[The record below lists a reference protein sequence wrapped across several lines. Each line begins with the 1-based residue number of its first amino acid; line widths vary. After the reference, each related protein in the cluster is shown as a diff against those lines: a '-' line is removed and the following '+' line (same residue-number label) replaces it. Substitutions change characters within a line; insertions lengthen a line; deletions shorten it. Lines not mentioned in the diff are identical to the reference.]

1 MLYTGIKRMYDAAE
15 KKRTIKNLIKLR
27 EQLDKEVPQK
37 TAANSLLLATWNIRQ
52 FDKNTRKQESLY
64 YIAEIMSRFDLIA
77 VQEVRDQKQG
87 LEKVMSILG
96 KNWSYISTD
105 VTEGGPGNSECI
117 AFVYDTNKVSFKNMA
132 GEIVLPKELL
142 IDDNLQ
148 FARTPFCVSFQS
160 GWFKFNLATVHI
172 LYGKEKEQLE
182 RRRKEIETL
191 AQFLNTRAKNEE
203 FNYVVLGDFNI
214 PDVGDRYMRA
224 LEDNGFHIPD
234 DIKKHPTDLGETKHY
249 DQIAFNL
256 HLNDTMQI
264 FDEKEQRSGAFN
276 FTKSVYGE
284 NDYEEYLD
292 VMPDKKTSVPNPDK
306 PGKNK
311 TVKERRT
318 GEEAKSYFK
327 SYYRTFQMS
336 DHLPLWVEL
345 KVDFSGQYLEDLQN
359 EDKNKDKAKGK
370 KTSKKK

>member
-1 MLYTGIKRMYDAAE
+1 MLYTGIRRMYDAAE
-15 KKRTIKNLIKLR
+15 KKRTVEKLITLR
-27 EQLDKEVPQK
+27 KQLDKEIPQK
-37 TAANSLLLATWNIRQ
+37 TACNSLLLATWNIRQ
-52 FDKNTRKQESLY
+52 FDKSTRKTESLY
-64 YIAEIMSRFDLIA
+64 YIAEIISRFDLIA
-77 VQEVRDQKQG
+77 IQEVKDQKQG

-105 VTEGGPGNSECI
+105 VTEGGPGNGECI

-132 GEIVLPKELL
+132 GEIVLPQELL
-142 IDDNLQ
+142 IDDHLQ

-191 AQFLNTRAKNEE
+191 AQFLNVRAKNEE

-234 DIKKHPTDLGETKHY
+234 AIKKHPTDLGETKHY

-276 FTKSVYGE
+276 FTKSVYGV
-284 NDYEEYLD
+284 NDYEEYLN
-292 VMPDKKTSVPNPDK
+292 VMPDKKVTVPNPDK
-306 PGKNK
+306 PGKNM
-311 TVKERRT
+311 TVKEKRT

-345 KVDFSGQYLEDLQN
+345 KVDFSAQYLEDLKN
-359 EDKNKDKAKGK
+359 EEKNKDKAK
-370 KTSKKK
+370 SKKAGSK